1 MTQDTAVP
9 ETDAEAS
16 TNMDTAKAAEQIQL
30 WMGRRRDEETEGRG
44 RRRRSGDKSV
54 RLTAVMPAHYLRAGS
69 ENLVQEHDVAMSDAL
84 LRRVE
89 QDPPRE
95 IAGQGSGKETTGGR
109 VAEQRKSCLEL
120 REM

>member
-9 ETDAEAS
+9 ETDAETS

-30 WMGRRRDEETEGRG
+30 WMRRRRDEETEGRG
-44 RRRRSGDKSV
+44 RRRSGDKSV

-95 IAGQGSGKETTGGR
+95 IAGQGSGKETTGGS

>member
-1 MTQDTAVP
+1 MDTAVSKNI
-9 ETDAEAS
+9 ETSTNTDTAEAV
-16 TNMDTAKAAEQIQL
+16 EQIQL
-30 WMGRRRDEETEGRG
+30 WMMRRRDEETEGRG
-44 RRRRSGDKSV
+44 RRRSGDKSV

-69 ENLVQEHDVAMSDAL
+69 ENLVQEHDAMSDAL

-89 QDPPRE
+89 QDRPRE